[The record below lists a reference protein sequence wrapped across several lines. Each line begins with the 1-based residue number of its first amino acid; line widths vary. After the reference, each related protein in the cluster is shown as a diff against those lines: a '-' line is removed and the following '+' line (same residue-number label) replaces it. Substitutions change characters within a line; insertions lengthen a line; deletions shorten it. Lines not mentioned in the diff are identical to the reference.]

1 MGLCVGVALGGDS
14 VSAVVA
20 SEDTRLSAADR
31 VSVPALLVIV
41 PGVGA
46 LVGPQAE
53 RFVASGAGAVFRDF
67 ADRVGDPVPVV
78 GSDGSSRLGADLVA
92 LTIGGVL
99 RGHAAGSEL
108 AHLAIAHPS
117 NWRPYEISVLR
128 SALTCTE
135 VEGVPTSLVS
145 SPIAAVIAAVGA
157 GMMNSSETVIVAD
170 ICSQGT
176 EVALVTGVA
185 NHMGRL
191 VATSHTDD
199 LGSASL
205 DRALAKHVLEQVR
218 GQLPASDVQN
228 LANRTIVQD
237 VVAASR
243 LARQD
248 LVRHTSTVVEVR
260 LPAYSVPVRIV
271 RAEFEALA
279 REPIHAGLSSIAH
292 LMDHAHDNG
301 IEVSAIVLTGE
312 VARTPLLTELI
323 SAQWSTRV
331 LILPSPEW
339 ATASGTTRIAVGRS
353 LPRAITALS
362 PARAHVSNPTRPQPV
377 QSRADGPPLLRRNP
391 RKPPSSS
398 QARPAAV
405 SGVQSTG
412 SERKWTLR
420 WGAIQLTAALIPDSH
435 QQPGDRHDRRPSLRP
450 RAVPR
455 HG

>member
-1 MGLCVGVALGGDS
+1 MSLCVGVALGADS

-20 SEDTRLSAADR
+20 GEDTRVSTPDR
-31 VSVPALLVIV
+31 VSVPALLLIA
-41 PGVGA
+41 PGVGP

-53 RFVASGAGAVFRDF
+53 RFAASGGGAVFRDF
-67 ADRVGDPVPVV
+67 ADRVGDPIPVV
-78 GSDGSSRLGADLVA
+78 GSDGSSRLAADLVA
-92 LTIGGVL
+92 MTIGGVL
-99 RGHAAGSEL
+99 REHADGSKL

-145 SPIAAVIAAVGA
+145 SPIAAVIATVGA

-170 ICSQGT
+170 ICNQGT
-176 EVALVTGVA
+176 EVALVTGAA

-199 LGSASL
+199 LGSALL
-205 DRALAKHVLEQVR
+205 DRALARHVLEQVR
-218 GQLPASDVQN
+218 GQLPASKLQDF
-228 LANRTIVQD
+228 ANREIVRD

-243 LARQD
+243 AARQD
-248 LVRHTSTVVEVR
+248 LMRHTSTVVDVR
-260 LPAYSVPVRIV
+260 LPAHRVPVRVV
-271 RAEFEALA
+271 RAEFESLA

-301 IEVSAIVLTGE
+301 IEVNAIVLTGE

-323 SAQWSTRV
+323 SAQWSARV
-331 LILPSPEW
+331 LIPPSPEW
-339 ATASGTTRIAVGRS
+339 ATASGTARIAVGRS
-353 LPRAITALS
+353 QPRAITVLS
-362 PARAHVSNPTRPQPV
+362 PARANVSNRARPRPV
-377 QSRADGPPLLRRNP
+377 QSNADEPQLLRRNTKTP
-391 RKPPSSS
+391 ASSS
-398 QARPAAV
+398 QARPAI
-405 SGVQSTG
+405 SGVESSG

-435 QQPGDRHDRRPSLRP
+435 RQSCDRHDRGPSLRP

>member
-1 MGLCVGVALGGDS
+1 MSLCVGVALGGDS
-14 VSAVVA
+14 ISAIVTG
-20 SEDTRLSAADR
+20 EDTRVSSAVR
-31 VSVPALLVIV
+31 VSAPALLVIA

-53 RFVASGAGAVFRDF
+53 RCAASGGGAVFRDF

-92 LTIGGVL
+92 MTIGGVL
-99 RGHAAGSEL
+99 REHAAGSEL

-218 GQLPASDVQN
+218 GQLPASELQN
-228 LANRTIVQD
+228 FVNREIVWD

-248 LVRHTSTVVEVR
+248 LVRHTSTVVDVR
-260 LPAYSVPVRIV
+260 LPAHSVPVRIV
-271 RAEFEALA
+271 RAEFESLA

-301 IEVSAIVLTGE
+301 IDVSAIVLTGE

-323 SAQWSTRV
+323 SAQWSARV
-331 LILPSPEW
+331 LIPPSPEW
-339 ATASGTTRIAVGRS
+339 ATVSGTARIAVGRAQ
-353 LPRAITALS
+353 PRGITALS
-362 PARAHVSNPTRPQPV
+362 PARANLSNPARPQPV
-377 QSRADGPPLLRRNP
+377 RSKADEPQLLRRNTKSP
-391 RKPPSSS
+391 ASSS
-398 QARPAAV
+398 QAKTAI
-405 SGVQSTG
+405 SGAQSTG

-420 WGAIQLTAALIPDSH
+420 WGAIQLTAAFVPDAHRQS
-435 QQPGDRHDRRPSLRP
+435 GDRHDRGPSLRS